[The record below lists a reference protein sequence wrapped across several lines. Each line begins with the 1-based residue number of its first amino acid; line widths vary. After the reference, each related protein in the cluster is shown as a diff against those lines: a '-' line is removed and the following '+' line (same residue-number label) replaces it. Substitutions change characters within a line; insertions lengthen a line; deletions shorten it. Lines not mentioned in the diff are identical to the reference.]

1 MKLSTVALSALG
13 DPTRQEIVRLLAERP
28 LAVNEIAAQLPVTRP
43 AVSKH
48 LRVLSAAGLVDRR
61 SEGTRNVYRLR
72 SEGLETL
79 RNDLDSLWSSALQR
93 YRLLAENT
101 VRRRR

>member
-93 YRLLAENT
+93 YRVLAENT